1 MITGNEGLDFSLEFA
16 SSLLWQVNVVSLN
29 ALCSHAI
36 FFSAE
41 EEGITS
47 TCILRS
53 LALCLG
59 FILLLLLLSGSRGIG
74 DIFLPVFVF
83 VFVPLQ
89 VLQFFS
95 YLNFEFGV
103 KLMSD
108 LCLEYCVLSKLREV
122 SSALDRQ
129 VGDGGR
135 GFIPQAAGGR
145 RTWV

>member
-1 MITGNEGLDFSLEFA
+1 MFGFYF
-16 SSLLWQVNVVSLN
+16 VVVVV
-29 ALCSHAI
+29 ARC
-36 FFSAE
+36 
-41 EEGITS
+41 G
-47 TCILRS
+47 
-53 LALCLG
+53 
-59 FILLLLLLSGSRGIG
+59 GSRGIG

-129 VGDGGR
+129 VGDGGQ